1 MTSRASGIAKAR
13 GKVVAPTQSHLIGL
27 ELEKTI
33 PLFPFLQE
41 IEMYFPTFFT
51 EIHLAVEA
59 AQILSLA
66 LLPYH
71 KWGFALNGILRALHF
86 SHIPLYDSSIL
97 GLGYTAVLA
106 ICCVIIG
113 FMLISIFIIIAVL
126 MRNSD
131 DVGNVFFG
139 VNSMRF
145 VRLVMYSFTSFLF
158 IPIVQNMLS
167 IAYCN
172 SETSSGLTWYPD
184 TECGSSIANFGVAVC
199 VVGIT
204 LLFGFAYI
212 MNTLVFESAPMSR
225 HYYSR
230 AHSLLDLPMMLF
242 KVVSVVLMHYFY
254 ARGSLVYHAVWMS
267 VSSLCMAAAFIFI
280 PPYFRKVTTQI
291 HVTSLLLCC
300 AYGIFAAS
308 SEAPQTKAQFLSNKH
323 VDVGLVLALFPFLTY
338 VFWRFASL
346 ARTSSVFVGGM
357 EHLHEGVVAQQT
369 THFPRNLPELESL
382 FDNNQD
388 LYSEILE
395 GATVLDHDEPGEA
408 EFHFT
413 LPYVDYINHEYD
425 VELSTRFLIYFRKF
439 TQLEPTKYQIA
450 YAATIYMKGIQQY
463 RSSSFLRLSFGNFL
477 LGHAGKARLALQQIN
492 IFRSIEATMSE
503 RYQGFK
509 LHHRL
514 SAILHLGQSTRLEAL
529 SRAKRRHREALHHTM
544 EFWQLLISDDVDK
557 MALSNS
563 TRSILSRKEDVL
575 QIYRNLLT
583 KNANNLDILACY
595 TSFCE
600 TLLND
605 NEATQLC
612 LQCLREGR
620 ELKTANTM
628 RGAKVKGDTGT
639 MTQIPLDFDDNEDSQ
654 KQGEGVRQASWFLL
668 LCTLGV
674 LLLIGGFL
682 ASIIVTH
689 LEAKRDVKAVVDAGK
704 LRGLVTQCL
713 VATNQLQAYVLA
725 GDADATN
732 KTSYELLALQ
742 SDFTTLHNELTF
754 GDAKPKTGSQYTY
767 FRDMTAT
774 ITGTNLSANF
784 WTVASLVPV
793 AIRDIATHPYNSTYY
808 SWVQRELPAHV
819 SLATNHTTELWESAY
834 SANYSLMQLL
844 TGVFIGTVLVV
855 LCVACLIMFH
865 NIHKIE
871 GVRSEIFGLF
881 TLIPQRT
888 VRKLFRDSRRK
899 YTDIDTFFNLST
911 RKKLVELI
919 GADQDDQA
927 KLQLELNDHPS
938 PNEHSDSMS
947 QSGGSDAE
955 GSRRG
960 SVGASVTGSNGG
972 ESVRGKRRR
981 RKNQAED
988 QAAATSGSP
997 NNKKALAKVSAA
1009 LMNDVAFN
1017 EGTWWTFAI
1026 LAFVGIGVL
1035 IISSIAV
1042 THSHELAEIEFR
1054 KSQNLF
1060 AADDLSA
1067 TVRDVV
1073 DSARAFIFTGH
1084 QRYFE
1089 KCIVASSK
1097 ASAQSSSM
1105 LETLIHSEP
1114 ESSAL
1119 QALFWAEKLLFALSE
1134 YTNIA
1139 LRLSVATYSTT
1150 AILQSAP
1157 FSATALA
1164 RLAWGN
1170 EETLQLTAL
1179 APAWGVKNVRTGLID
1194 GSAID
1199 LAKTAASQLAIAKA
1213 MISSENFY
1221 RLSNSLLVETR
1232 KLAVVKTLEDNRD
1245 TSRSRLFG
1253 MTLAAFVVSAVG
1265 LAVTVYLVIIATTS
1279 PVISKRRNTLLLIVL
1294 AISIAAITALSL
1306 ASFIRIAAHKA
1317 QSPNP
1322 EFLDDAFTTKHK
1334 WEDAIHEEVDY
1345 PRYFL
1350 ASGGNQLWNYKYRT
1364 VYFTDFG
1371 PSVVNPIEDFE
1382 RLSGFSDA
1390 TPLRQNAFT
1399 ADSLK
1404 FMISQVDLMKRLD
1417 EISMVLTNSATKGAS
1432 DVNNLAAMT
1441 INATYLSS
1449 IDWNFAAE
1457 SDYHVV
1463 YAKYRAAD
1471 EGLFYNTRTS
1481 DLTLVAAAQ
1490 INLSAGTLFS
1500 HRFDDLLTG
1509 VHNVIRGFF
1518 MQIVQAGIT
1527 QQVNNDN
1534 TTYNLLLAAAIVAAI
1549 AVFADG
1555 VLLLSVFFTFSDS
1568 DKREE
1573 DANAAASVSGAAATA
1588 GAANT
1593 TSASITDETVLP
1605 FWAYLV
1611 VALLL
1616 VASAIIVG
1624 VEVSMESDVVIQ
1636 LNQLT
1641 KRTWFGSN
1649 SYSVAQRMVADS
1661 TYFFEGQEE
1670 MKRIYR
1676 KVLDANA
1683 ALYFKSKGEYY
1694 LVGKDKSEDSDN
1706 FDRFSWYN
1714 LGSFFGTT
1722 STASSASSGLG
1733 LLEAS
1738 ASTVGATPSPVSLIE
1753 IGSDNPYS
1761 CNLTEGTSYL
1771 LRIARGVSL
1780 VFDNQWTGLLQRM
1793 SYASQA
1799 DVPAIAAEMQAL
1811 YKPLI
1816 LGLTISIDEAVSH
1829 HQDRVTMWM
1838 AVIIAIAA
1846 FAAVL
1851 VVLIQIIAVTRFIHF
1866 LGEEE
1871 NSARLMLRII
1881 PQDARESN
1889 KQIQSYLE
1897 SGRVKQASD
1906 DLNSAIA
1913 SMSTLPVIAI
1923 DMKGTIMR
1931 FTQAAENVFGYSS
1944 SEVVGMNVI
1953 VLMPEEYAK
1962 NHDTYL
1968 SNYRRTKVK
1977 HVIDSLRRVK
1987 GRRKNGELFP
1997 LELRVMELKFGDESV
2012 YIGFAKD
2019 ISGELDLAMQDQ
2031 LNKYVLDMSRDPI
2044 ISMDSYGI
2052 LLSVNQAV
2060 SAVFGYNKDEM
2071 LRENIKMLMPS
2082 EIALNH
2088 DGYLARYRETGVKH
2102 VIDNE
2107 RNVQGQRKN
2116 GEIFQAS
2123 VTVREIRQHG
2133 EAPIF
2138 IGFVKDITE
2147 AHEAAMQNEVND
2159 IISDLSPVPIIAIN
2173 EKGTFV
2179 KFSRAA
2185 SQLFQYSKDE
2195 LVGRGQNVQILVPA
2209 KFGDHNRFLKSYFVT
2224 GVQKVIGTTRNI
2236 IAQKRDKTVFPAML
2250 TLREIRKESMLPV
2263 FLGYIVDI
2271 TQTLQLE
2278 ESGKLASE
2286 IMRYSMIPIIVTST
2300 KGIMTSFN
2308 DAAETLFGYTREEA
2322 LGANV
2327 KILVPPAVAAVHDQI
2342 IENYV
2347 KSREKSVVG
2356 LNRVVQAVKKSGEL
2370 FPVDL
2375 SLREVPESA
2384 DGEGCFFAYLRDVTS
2399 HRETLQQFMINDSI
2413 VQLSTIPIIAISNKG
2428 LIESFSPAAE
2438 DCFGYSVSELIGE
2451 NIKMLMP
2458 LEISEKHDEYLRRY
2472 RKTGIK
2478 TIIDSS
2484 RVVAA
2489 KRRDGTIFN
2498 LEVSVKE
2505 IKKEGTQNSF
2515 VGYCR
2520 DTSRDQMLEEQ
2531 KDLGA
2536 MIRDLS
2542 TIPILIIDRL
2552 GDLTYVNDAFCS
2564 EFQYSREEALAL
2576 NVKHLMPEHIA
2587 VNHDGY
2593 LAAYV
2598 ARGNDAA
2605 QASTIVNQIRRL
2617 IAVRKDG
2624 SQVEVEAKVAEI
2636 RSERSGTLQFVGFV
2650 RNLGTQLQLEQ
2661 ANITI
2666 DTITNLSLVPIV
2678 AMDHRGIVI
2687 KFSGAA
2693 ERSFGYTST
2702 EVLGNN
2708 IKMLMPE
2715 EIAEKHDG
2723 FLRTYFKTRL
2733 KTVVGTTVRQEGR
2746 RKNGTRFPLEL
2757 AVREIVKQGQN
2768 PLFIGYCRDASE
2780 DTALERAM
2788 QLSNLVTALCPIPIV
2803 VISRTGAIQTFNV
2816 AACDTFGYTKEE
2828 ALGQDINILMMDDEA
2843 AYHTKYLKT
2852 YAKTKIKSAIDSVKM
2867 RQAKR
2872 KDGQPISVEVSVKEI
2887 IPSSGDERHVCYLG
2901 FIRDLSAV
2909 QELEQAGMVNDTI
2922 ASISAVP
2929 LIVINMQGIV
2939 SRFSHSAETVFGFS
2953 ANDVIGRNVKM
2964 LMPQV
2969 IADNHDGFLQ
2979 AYRKRMKGNME
2990 RDTDVTIERVVR
3002 GRRRTGE
3009 EFPAEL
3015 TIREVRKQGQESM
3028 FVGYLRDMSSR
3039 YEIIR
3044 RKLVTEASVELCSS
3058 PIISMSTTGIVRS
3071 FNEAAE
3077 DCFGYTKNEIIGTNI
3092 KILMPRKTAEHHDQ
3106 FLANYLKTGVKN
3118 VVDRNRDV
3126 MAKRKNGK
3134 RFAAVISV
3142 REVIEGD
3149 DHFYVGYVMDRSS
3162 VAALEQASLVNDAII
3177 SMTTTSV
3184 IAIDEMGTV
3193 TRFSPAAEQLFGYR
3207 AAEVIGFNIMMLM
3220 PEPHR
3225 TNHDGYLENYRRTGI
3240 KKVIGRT
3247 TKNLKGVRKDNSEF
3261 NCELTVTEISI
3272 EGIERSFVAAVQ
3284 DITER
3289 VAQQAE
3295 TAVAKASEEMST
3307 RALIAIDEV
3316 GSILRCNASA
3326 LSLFGYDSAA
3336 DVHMKNVKMLM
3347 PEEIAVN
3354 HDGYLAKYK
3363 ETGIKK
3369 IIDSS
3374 RMVIGCAKGGRRFE
3388 VEVHVKEVKLSNGTS
3403 LYLGYLDDVSTKKE
3417 ISIAACLAESVMALI
3432 PAPLIIMNAK
3442 GIVTHFNSSAERVFE
3457 FTSSQVVGRNVKLLM
3472 PPEISKV
3479 HDEYLA
3485 RYFRTGEKHI
3495 IDSLRDVEGETKTG
3509 QRVKLRVSV
3518 REIQRQGNE
3527 VMFVGFCQPI

>member
-1 MTSRASGIAKAR
+1 MASRASGLAKAR

-41 IEMYFPTFFT
+41 IEMSFPTFFT

-71 KWGFALNGILRALHF
+71 KWGYVLNGILRALHF

-106 ICCVIIG
+106 ICCVMIV
-113 FMLISIFIIIAVL
+113 FMLVCIFITTSVL
-126 MRNSD
+126 LRNAD
-131 DVGNVFFG
+131 DVGNLFFG
-139 VNSMRF
+139 VNSIRF

-158 IPIVQNMLS
+158 IPIIQNMLS
-167 IAYCN
+167 LAYCN
-172 SETSSGLTWYPD
+172 AETFSGMTWYPD
-184 TECGSSIANFGVAVC
+184 TECGSSIATFGVAVC

-212 MNTLVFESAPMSR
+212 MNTLIFESAPMSR

-230 AHSLLDLPMMLF
+230 VHSLLDLPNMLF
-242 KVVSVVLMHYFY
+242 KLVSVVLMHYFY
-254 ARGSLVYHAVWMS
+254 ARSSLVYHAVWMS

-300 AYGIFAAS
+300 AYAIFAAS
-308 SEAPQTKAQFLSNKH
+308 SEAPQTKTEFLSDRH
-323 VDVGLVLALFPFLTY
+323 VDVGLVLALFPLLTY
-338 VFWRFASL
+338 IFWRYASL
-346 ARTSSVFVGGM
+346 ARTSSVFVNGM
-357 EHLHEGVVAQQT
+357 EHLHEGVIAQQT

-388 LYSEILE
+388 LYTEILE
-395 GATVLDHDEPGEA
+395 GAHVLDHDEPGEA

-413 LPYVDYINHEYD
+413 LPYIDYINHEYD
-425 VELSTRFLIYFRKF
+425 VELSTRFLVYFRKF

-450 YAATIYMKGIQQY
+450 YGATIYMKGIQQY

-492 IFRSIEATMSE
+492 IFRGIEASLSE
-503 RYQGFK
+503 RYQGYK
-509 LHHRL
+509 LHARL
-514 SAILHLGQSTRLEAL
+514 SVLLHLGQSTRLEAL

-563 TRSILSRKEDVL
+563 TRNILSRKEDVL

-639 MTQIPLDFDDNEDSQ
+639 MTQIPLDFDDSNEDSR
-654 KQGEGVRQASWFLL
+654 KQGEGVRQASWLL
-668 LCTLGV
+668 FLCTLG
-674 LLLIGGFL
+674 LILLIGGFL

-689 LEAKRDVKAVVDAGK
+689 LEAQRNVKAVVGAGK

-713 VATNQLQAYVLA
+713 VATNDLQAYVLA
-725 GDADATN
+725 GDAVATN
-732 KTSYELLALQ
+732 RTSYELLALQ

-754 GDAKPKTGSQYTY
+754 GEAKPKTESQFSY
-767 FRDMTAT
+767 FRDMTTT
-774 ITGTNLSANF
+774 ISGTNLSANF

-793 AIRDIATHPYNSTYY
+793 AIRDIAAHPYNSTYY

-819 SLATNHTTELWESAY
+819 SVAANHTTALWESAY

-844 TGVFIGTVLVV
+844 TGVFIGTVLIV
-855 LCVACLIMFH
+855 LCIVCLIMFH

-871 GVRSEIFGLF
+871 SVRSEIFGLF

-927 KLQLELNDHPS
+927 KLQLELNDAHPANS
-938 PNEHSDSMS
+938 AHSDSMS
-947 QSGGSDAE
+947 QSGGSDTD

-960 SVGASVTGSNGG
+960 SVSASVTGSNGG

-988 QAAATSGSP
+988 QAATSGSP
-997 NNKKALAKVSAA
+997 NNSKTLAKVSAA
-1009 LMNDVAFN
+1009 LMNDVAFT
-1017 EGTWWTFAI
+1017 EGTWWTFALI
-1026 LAFVGIGVL
+1026 AFVGIGVL
-1035 IISSIAV
+1035 VISSIAV
-1042 THSHELAEIEFR
+1042 THSHELAEIEFQ

-1060 AADDLSA
+1060 AADDVTS
-1067 TVRDVV
+1067 TVRDVI

-1089 KCIVASSK
+1089 KCVVASSK
-1097 ASAQSSSM
+1097 ASAQSATL
-1105 LETLIHSEP
+1105 LETLIHSQP
-1114 ESSAL
+1114 DASAL
-1119 QALFWAEKLLFALSE
+1119 QSLFWTEQLFFALSE

-1139 LRLSVATYSTT
+1139 LRLSVATYT
-1150 AILQSAP
+1150 ATAVLQSAP

-1164 RLAWGN
+1164 RLTWGN
-1170 EETLQLTAL
+1170 EETLQLTSV

-1194 GSAID
+1194 GSALD
-1199 LAKTAASQLAIAKA
+1199 LAKSAANQLAIAKS
-1213 MISSENFY
+1213 MMSSENFY
-1221 RLSNSLLVETR
+1221 QLVNSLLAETR
-1232 KLAVVKTLEDNRD
+1232 KLAVVKTLETSRD

-1253 MTLAAFVVSAVG
+1253 MTLAAFIVSALG
-1265 LAVTVYLVIIATTS
+1265 LAFTVYLIVVATTS
-1279 PVISKRRNTLLLIVL
+1279 PVISKRRNMLTLIVL
-1294 AISIAAITALSL
+1294 ALGIATMTALSL
-1306 ASFIRIAAHKA
+1306 ASFVRIASDQA

-1322 EFLDDAFTTKHK
+1322 EFLDDAFATKHK
-1334 WEDAIHEEVDY
+1334 WENAIYDETDF

-1350 ASGGNQLWNYKYRT
+1350 ASGGNQLWNYKYRF

-1382 RLSGFSDA
+1382 RLTGFSDA
-1390 TPLRQNAFT
+1390 ASIRQDAFT
-1399 ADSLK
+1399 VDSLNG
-1404 FMISQVDLMKRLD
+1404 MIAQVNRMKRLN
-1417 EISMVLTNSATKGAS
+1417 EIAMVLTNAATKSAS
-1432 DVNNLAAMT
+1432 DVNNLASMT
-1441 INATYLSS
+1441 INATYLNR

-1457 SDYHVV
+1457 SDYHTTF
-1463 YAKYRAAD
+1463 AKYRAAD

-1490 INLSAGTLFS
+1490 LNLSAGTLFS
-1500 HRFDDLLTG
+1500 HRFDDLLAS
-1509 VHNVIRGFF
+1509 VNNVIRGFF
-1518 MQIVQAGIT
+1518 AQIVQAGVN
-1527 QQVNNDN
+1527 QQVDSDN
-1534 TTYNLLLAAAIVAAI
+1534 TTYKLLLSAAVVAA
-1549 AVFADG
+1549 VVVVADG
-1555 VLLLSVFFTFSDS
+1555 VLLLSVFFTYSDS

-1573 DANAAASVSGAAATA
+1573 EANSTVSAGGA
-1588 GAANT
+1588 GASAGASNT

-1616 VASAIIVG
+1616 LASAIIVG
-1624 VEVSMESDVVIQ
+1624 VEVKLESDVVIQ

-1649 SYSVAQRMVADS
+1649 SYSIAQRMVADPS
-1661 TYFFEGQEE
+1661 YFFEGREE

-1694 LVGKDKSEDSDN
+1694 LVGKNKDGDADN

-1714 LGSFFGTT
+1714 LGSFFGTAASTT
-1722 STASSASSGLG
+1722 SSSSAQG
-1733 LLEAS
+1733 LLEG
-1738 ASTVGATPSPVSLIE
+1738 STSGVDATPAPVPLIE
-1753 IGSDNPYS
+1753 ITSDNPYS
-1761 CNLTEGTSYL
+1761 CNITEGTSYL
-1771 LRIARGVSL
+1771 LRISRGVSL
-1780 VFDNQWTGLLQRM
+1780 VFDNQWTELLQRM
-1793 SYASQA
+1793 SYASQG
-1799 DVPAIAAEMQAL
+1799 DVAAIASEMQAL
-1811 YKPLI
+1811 YKPLL
-1816 LGLTISIDEAVSH
+1816 LGLTISIDEAASH
-1829 HQDRVTMWM
+1829 HKDRVTMWM
-1838 AVIIAIAA
+1838 AVVIAIAA
-1846 FAAVL
+1846 SAALL
-1851 VVLIQIIAVTRFIHF
+1851 VILIHLVAVTRFIDF
-1866 LGEEE
+1866 LSEEE

-1923 DMKGTIMR
+1923 DQKGIIMR

-1944 SEVVGMNVI
+1944 SEVVGMNVV

-1977 HVIDSLRRVK
+1977 HVIDSLRRLK
-1987 GRRKNGELFP
+1987 GRRKNGDLFP

-2019 ISGELDLAMQDQ
+2019 ISAELDLAMQDQ

-2060 SAVFGYNKDEM
+2060 SAVFGYTKDEM

-2107 RNVQGQRKN
+2107 RSVQGQRKN

-2138 IGFVKDITE
+2138 IGFVKDVTE

-2195 LVGRGQNVQILVPA
+2195 LVGRGQNVQILVPG
-2209 KFGDHNRFLKSYFVT
+2209 KFGDHNRFMKTYFVT
-2224 GVQKVIGTTRNI
+2224 GVKKVIGTTRNI
-2236 IAQKRDKTVFPAML
+2236 IAQKRDKTIFPAML
-2250 TLREIRKESMLPV
+2250 TLREIRKESMNPV

-2286 IMRYSMIPIIVTST
+2286 IMRFSMIPIIVTST
-2300 KGIMTSFN
+2300 KGIITSFN
-2308 DAAETLFGYTREEA
+2308 DAAEALFGYTREEA

-2327 KILVPPAVAAVHDQI
+2327 KILVPPAVSVVHDQI
-2342 IENYV
+2342 IDNYV

-2356 LNRVVQAVKKSGEL
+2356 LNRVVQAVKKNGEL

-2428 LIESFSPAAE
+2428 MIESFSPAAE

-2484 RVVAA
+2484 RVVSA

-2520 DTSRDQMLEEQ
+2520 DTSRDQLLEEQ

-2542 TIPILIIDRL
+2542 TIPILIISHV
-2552 GDLTYVNDAFCS
+2552 GDLTYVNDAFCT
-2564 EFQYSREEALAL
+2564 EFQYSREEALQL
-2576 NVKHLMPEHIA
+2576 NIKHLMPEHIA
-2587 VNHDGY
+2587 VHHDGY

-2598 ARGNDAA
+2598 ARGKDAA
-2605 QASTIVNQIRRL
+2605 LASTIVNQVRRL

-2624 SQVEVEAKVAEI
+2624 TQVEVEAKVAEI

-2661 ANITI
+2661 ANYTI
-2666 DTITNLSLVPIV
+2666 DTITNLSLIPIV
-2678 AMDHRGIVI
+2678 AIDHRGIVI

-2693 ERSFGYTST
+2693 ERAFEFTSS

-2733 KTVVGTTVRQEGR
+2733 KTVVGATVRQEGR

-2757 AVREIVKQGQN
+2757 SVREIVKQGQN

-2803 VISRTGAIQTFNV
+2803 VISRMGIIQTFNV
-2816 AACDTFGYTKEE
+2816 AACDTFGHTKEE
-2828 ALGQDINILMMDDEA
+2828 ALGQDISILMLEDDA

-2852 YAKTKIKSAIDSVKM
+2852 YAKTKIKSAIDAVKM

-2872 KDGQPISVEVSVKEI
+2872 KDGLPISVEVSVKEI
-2887 IPSSGDERHVCYLG
+2887 IPSSGDDRHICYLG

-2939 SRFSHSAETVFGFS
+2939 SRFSNSAETVFGFS
-2953 ANDVIGRNVKM
+2953 ASDVIGRNVKM
-2964 LMPQV
+2964 LMPQAT
-2969 IADNHDGFLQ
+2969 ADNHDGYLN
-2979 AYRKRMKGNME
+2979 AYRKRTKGNME
-2990 RDTDVTIERVVR
+2990 RDTEVTIERIVR

-3028 FVGYLRDMSSR
+3028 FVGYLIDMSSR
-3039 YEIIR
+3039 YEIVR

-3092 KILMPRKTAEHHDQ
+3092 KILMPRKTADHHDQ

-3193 TRFSPAAEQLFGYR
+3193 KKFSPSAEQLFGYR

-3225 TNHDGYLENYRRTGI
+3225 TNHDGYLEHYRRTGV
-3240 KKVIGRT
+3240 KKVIGKT
-3247 TKNLKGVRKDNSEF
+3247 TKNLKGIRKDGSDF
-3261 NCELTVTEISI
+3261 NCELTVTEISL
-3272 EGIERSFVAAVQ
+3272 EGVERSFVAAVQ

-3307 RALIAIDEV
+3307 RALIAIDEI
-3316 GSILRCNASA
+3316 GTILRCNESA
-3326 LSLFGYDSAA
+3326 LSLFGYEAA
-3336 DVHMKNVKMLM
+3336 EVHKKNVKMLM
-3347 PEEIAVN
+3347 PEEIAIN
-3354 HDGYLAKYK
+3354 HDGYLSKYR

-3479 HDEYLA
+3479 HDEYLS
-3485 RYFRTGEKHI
+3485 RYFKTGEKHI